1 MSSVG
6 TAWFAALRAGDQAA
20 VLDLLSAHP
29 ELLDMQSPEPTP
41 FDPDLVAE
49 ATQLMGPDTTRM
61 NAVQAALMSLDADS
75 DDGDEA
81 EHRERAA
88 RRRATILH
96 LIEASTLV
104 QLRARWGAQNT
115 TLHLA
120 SFLGENDI
128 IAALLA
134 KGAPATPRND
144 LGLAPID
151 LTTDDATR
159 AAFRAA
165 LPKSPQ
171 KRIVTMPLK
180 SSAASSASGSPGI
193 SRRNSISVAPVPAP
207 IAVDLS
213 EVVARREET
222 VPLSPSTPS
231 EVVEKPLKFKGKY
244 VAPADEIDAALPK
257 INLRRSRVTDTAA
270 GASVAKPTTSRR
282 RVIGVDLA
290 AFDEVLGDAKPTAA
304 SSSDEALARSTSNTV
319 DRIDSGTVGSA
330 ENLARAKDA
339 GANEKAAVVGK
350 TGSKI
355 SETLAALASSSVP
368 VVKGDLAAQ
377 ADELFI
383 PLQKR
388 KARFPTIANGEPA
401 ASASPVVVAHVRPA
415 SPRSWGENTVNG
427 MTKGVGLVPFKSPS
441 AAPSP
446 TKAAAAA
453 PPGIAETKP
462 VVVATPAP
470 TAATPALA
478 SASAAV
484 TPWGPKVQPKGHS
497 GASSITAAPADP
509 ASASSSTFKPTIGA
523 EGSFS
528 RNPQLYIDH
537 IGVDFGQAR
546 ATFMQ
551 RIKDN
556 PNVPK
561 VPTKMADLATLAT
574 PSAAAAQVRRPV
586 IKREEAEESG
596 GDGQQPKSRLA
607 DIKRQHTKADSGT
620 WRSLTSRSVSSE
632 CVKNGPA
639 PVVSAVQEAPVEEEE
654 VSEQV
659 MDVAPEVQEPES
671 EPVEEVVDPE
681 PPAPAEVQDEE
692 EQLPEADPVPETE
705 DRTTDVLAADADDS
719 QAASSST
726 NLLPPLPTLDF
737 DFSLDDLA
745 PSLMYML
752 DRPRSPSPPPPTIR
766 DDPPTTTKQLGSTLE
781 TFPTL
786 AHSTT
791 TDATSDQVSDLSQ
804 TLRTEDA
811 RSTMT
816 ADDDVDLIEDHA
828 AIEVTTH
835 FGGAP
840 IPKIARRA
848 TISVAATQPAPVPSA
863 TAAPQLPPR
872 RESMSASME
881 VPVTT
886 AARRASFSVGSVP
899 APGLRAASPLG
910 SSPLKP
916 KKSVSFRPTI
926 PGSIAG
932 PSSVGI
938 VEDGTLMMKVGKVS
952 GLEWVLSGR
961 QMTHVFVT
969 VTKRDAAV
977 FASKPFLVMSDSVGM
992 GDEAPIH
999 VTANDTLQVNVC
1011 LRYEQ
1016 RQQAKTGFLASAN
1029 RLFQAGKR
1037 ADAAGDT
1044 VRDIREEIV
1053 ATAPIPVASV
1063 LPRARGVLQA
1073 MTLVSTTG
1081 RPVTVDV
1088 GALFLPSI
1096 TPATMPFRTM
1106 RDAVDQI
1113 VRLRVLRNEI
1123 QCEGTLAQHGGDT
1136 RHWKRRYFRL
1146 VGWKLVPFSDAM
1158 VPRDALDLAQCT
1170 GMAKGAD
1177 LVARD
1182 PGHHLASLPRSFVL
1196 QFKNG
1201 ESVCFACDSDESF
1214 AQWTDGIEGMLA
1226 MWPGEAMMQLIANCS
1241 M

>member
-6 TAWFAALRAGDQAA
+6 TAWFAALRAGDHAA
-20 VLDLLSAHP
+20 VLDLLTAHP
-29 ELLDMQSPEPTP
+29 ELLDLQSPDPTP

-61 NAVQAALMSLDADS
+61 NAVQAALMSLDADA
-75 DDGDEA
+75 DDGADADEA
-81 EHRERAA
+81 EHREHAA
-88 RRRATILH
+88 CRRATILH

-159 AAFRAA
+159 AVFRAA

-171 KRIVTMPLK
+171 KRIVTGPLK
-180 SSAASSASGSPGI
+180 SSAASSATSSPGL
-193 SRRNSISVAPVPAP
+193 SRRNSISVAPVPTPA
-207 IAVDLS
+207 AVDLS
-213 EVVARREET
+213 EVVVTRREEA
-222 VPLSPSTPS
+222 VSPSPSMTS
-231 EVVEKPLKFKGKY
+231 EVAEERPVMFKGKY
-244 VAPADEIDAALPK
+244 LTPADEVEAPLPK
-257 INLRRSRVTDTAA
+257 INLRRSRASGTAA
-270 GASVAKPTTSRR
+270 GTGGAKPAASRR

-290 AFDEVLGDAKPTAA
+290 AFDEVLGDAKPAVA
-304 SSSDEALARSTSNTV
+304 SDEALARSTSNAV

-330 ENLARAKDA
+330 ENLARVKTSDSTD
-339 GANEKAAVVGK
+339 EKAAVVGK
-350 TGSKI
+350 SGSKI
-355 SETLAALASSSVP
+355 SETLAALASSSMP
-368 VVKGDLAAQ
+368 VVKEDLAAQ

-388 KARFPTIANGEPA
+388 KARFPTLANGEPA
-401 ASASPVVVAHVRPA
+401 SGSSVVIAHVRPV
-415 SPRSWGENTVNG
+415 SPRSWGDSAVNG
-427 MTKGVGLVPFKSPS
+427 AAKGAVPVPAKS
-441 AAPSP
+441 AAPPSP
-446 TKAAAAA
+446 IKASAAASPVVIQTKPAAVVTPAPAAAA
-453 PPGIAETKP
+453 P
-462 VVVATPAP
+462 AP
-470 TAATPALA
+470 
-478 SASAAV
+478 ASAAV
-484 TPWGPKVQPKGHS
+484 TPWGPKVPPKGHS
-497 GASSITAAPADP
+497 RTPSITTAPADP
-509 ASASSSTFKPTIGA
+509 AAAVSSKPTIA
-523 EGSFS
+523 ADGSFS

-537 IGVDFGQAR
+537 VGVDFGQAR
-546 ATFMQ
+546 AAFMQ

-574 PSAAAAQVRRPV
+574 PSAAAALVRRPA
-586 IKREEAEESG
+586 IKKEEGEEG
-596 GDGQQPKSRLA
+596 GDGQPKSRLA
-607 DIKRQHTKADSGT
+607 EIKRQHTKADSGT
-620 WRSLTSRSVSSE
+620 WRSLASRSVSSE

-639 PVVSAVQEAPVEEEE
+639 PVACAVPEAPVEEE
-654 VSEQV
+654 VAEQAA
-659 MDVAPEVQEPES
+659 MEVAPTVHEPETA
-671 EPVEEVVDPE
+671 EEVAELE
-681 PPAPAEVQDEE
+681 PPAPVEVEEEE
-692 EQLPEADPVPETE
+692 EQAPEVEAEQVTEPEE
-705 DRTTDVLAADADDS
+705 SATDASAADADES

-726 NLLPPLPTLDF
+726 NLLPPLPELDF

-766 DDPPTTTKQLGSTLE
+766 DDSPTTKQLGSTLE

-791 TDATSDQVSDLSQ
+791 TDATSDQVSELSQ
-804 TLRTEDA
+804 ALRTEDA

-816 ADDDVDLIEDHA
+816 ADDELESIEEPAA

-848 TISVAATQPAPVPSA
+848 TISIAATQPVPAPA
-863 TAAPQLPPR
+863 AAPQLPPR
-872 RESMSASME
+872 RGSMLASMD
-881 VPVTT
+881 VPVTSA

-899 APGLRAASPLG
+899 APGPRAASPLG

-916 KKSVSFRPTI
+916 KKSVSFRPTR
-926 PGSIAG
+926 PESVAA
-932 PSSVGI
+932 PSSAASA
-938 VEDGTLMMKVGKVS
+938 EDGTLMVKIGKVS

-969 VTKRDAAV
+969 VTKRDAAA
-977 FASKPFLVMSDSVGM
+977 FASKPFLVMSDSVAI

-1053 ATAPIPVASV
+1053 ATAPISV
-1063 LPRARGVLQA
+1063 TSILPRARGVLHA

-1081 RPVTVDV
+1081 RPVAIDV
-1088 GALFLPSI
+1088 GTLFLPSI
-1096 TPATMPFRTM
+1096 TTATMPFRTL
-1106 RDAVDQI
+1106 RDAVDQLA
-1113 VRLRVLRNEI
+1113 RLRVLHNEI

-1158 VPRDALDLAQCT
+1158 VPRDALDLTQCT

-1177 LVARD
+1177 LVTRD
-1182 PGHHLASLPRSFVL
+1182 PGHHLASVPRSFVL

-1201 ESVCFACDSDESF
+1201 EGVCFACDSDESF
-1214 AQWTDGIEGMLA
+1214 AQWTDGIEGMLE
-1226 MWPGEAMMQLIANCS
+1226 MWPGEAMMQLVANCS
-1241 M
+1241 T

>member
-1 MSSVG
+1 MSSIG
-6 TAWFAALRAGDQAA
+6 TAWFAALRAGDHAA
-20 VLDLLSAHP
+20 VLDLLTAHP
-29 ELLDMQSPEPTP
+29 ELLDLPPPDPTP

-81 EHRERAA
+81 EHRELAA

-151 LTTDDATR
+151 LTTDDTTR

-171 KRIVTMPLK
+171 KRIVTAPLK

-193 SRRNSISVAPVPAP
+193 SRRNSTSVAPAP
-207 IAVDLS
+207 VAMPTTVDLS
-213 EVVARREET
+213 EIVARREET
-222 VPLSPSTPS
+222 VSPSPSTAS
-231 EVVEKPLKFKGKY
+231 EVVKEKPLKFKGKY
-244 VAPADEIDAALPK
+244 VTPADEIDAPLPK
-257 INLRRSRVTDTAA
+257 INLRRSRASGSAA
-270 GASVAKPTTSRR
+270 GTGGAKPATSRR

-290 AFDEVLGDAKPTAA
+290 AFDDVLGDAKPAA
-304 SSSDEALARSTSNTV
+304 TSDEPLARSTSNAV

-330 ENLARAKDA
+330 ENLAPAKSSDSA
-339 GANEKAAVVGK
+339 DEIAAVVGK

-368 VVKGDLAAQ
+368 VVKEDLATQ

-388 KARFPTIANGEPA
+388 KARFPTLANGEPA

-427 MTKGVGLVPFKSPS
+427 TKAAAVSVPAKSTVPS
-441 AAPSP
+441 SSV
-446 TKAAAAA
+446 KAAAAA
-453 PPGIAETKP
+453 SSVAAPTKP
-462 VVVATPAP
+462 AVVTPAP
-470 TAATPALA
+470 TAAAPAPVP
-478 SASAAV
+478 AAV

-497 GASSITAAPADP
+497 RTSSITAAPSD
-509 ASASSSTFKPTIGA
+509 STAVSTSKPTIGA
-523 EGSFS
+523 DGSFS

-546 ATFMQ
+546 AAFMQ

-586 IKREEAEESG
+586 IKKEEGEES
-596 GDGQQPKSRLA
+596 GDGQQQSKSRLA
-607 DIKRQHTKADSGT
+607 EIKRQHTTADSGT
-620 WRSLTSRSVSSE
+620 WRSMTLRSVSSE
-632 CVKNGPA
+632 CVKDGPA
-639 PVVSAVQEAPVEEEE
+639 PVVGAVQEEPVEEEE
-654 VSEQV
+654 VSEKV
-659 MDVAPEVQEPES
+659 VEETAPEVQEPET
-671 EPVEEVVDPE
+671 EEEVAEPE
-681 PPAPAEVQDEE
+681 PLAPAEVVEEE
-692 EQLPEADPVPETE
+692 EQAEAEAEPVAKPEEESANVMSA
-705 DRTTDVLAADADDS
+705 VDDS
-719 QAASSST
+719 QVASSST

-752 DRPRSPSPPPPTIR
+752 DRPRSPSPPPPTVR
-766 DDPPTTTKQLGSTLE
+766 EDAPTKLRSTLE

-791 TDATSDQVSDLSQ
+791 TDTTSDQVSDLSQ

-816 ADDDVDLIEDHA
+816 ADDDLDLIEDHAA

-848 TISVAATQPAPVPSA
+848 TISIAATQPVPVPSA

-872 RESMSASME
+872 RGSMSASMD
-881 VPVTT
+881 VSVTSAAA

-899 APGLRAASPLG
+899 APGPRTASPLG
-910 SSPLKP
+910 SSQLKP
-916 KKSVSFRPTI
+916 KKSVSFRPTR
-926 PGSIAG
+926 PGSITTSG
-932 PSSVGI
+932 SSSVAV
-938 VEDGTLMMKVGKVS
+938 VEDGTLMVKVGKVS

-977 FASKPFLVMSDSVGM
+977 FASKPFVVMSDSVGI
-992 GDEAPIH
+992 GDEAQIH

-1037 ADAAGDT
+1037 ADSAGDT

-1053 ATAPIPVASV
+1053 ATAPISVASV
-1063 LPRARGVLQA
+1063 LPRARGVLHA
-1073 MTLVSTTG
+1073 TTLVSTTG

-1096 TPATMPFRTM
+1096 TPATMPFRTL

-1113 VRLRVLRNEI
+1113 ARLHVLRNEI

-1170 GMAKGAD
+1170 GMTKGAD

-1182 PGHHLASLPRSFVL
+1182 PGHHLASVPRSFVL

-1201 ESVCFACDSDESF
+1201 EGVCFACDSDESF
-1214 AQWTDGIEGMLA
+1214 AQWTDGIEGMLE
-1226 MWPGEAMMQLIANCS
+1226 MWPGEAMMQMVVNCS
-1241 M
+1241 T

>member
-6 TAWFAALRAGDQAA
+6 SAWFAALRAGDHA
-20 VLDLLSAHP
+20 VVVDLLNAHP
-29 ELLDMQSPEPTP
+29 ELLDVQSPDPTP

-134 KGAPATPRND
+134 KGAPASPRND

-171 KRIVTMPLK
+171 KRIVTGPLK
-180 SSAASSASGSPGI
+180 SSAASSATGSPGI
-193 SRRNSISVAPVPAP
+193 SRRNSISVAPVTPAQ
-207 IAVDLS
+207 VDLS
-213 EVVARREET
+213 EVVARQEEAA
-222 VPLSPSTPS
+222 SPAPS
-231 EVVEKPLKFKGKY
+231 VAPEVVDEKPLTFKGKY
-244 VAPADEIDAALPK
+244 VTPADEIEAPLPK
-257 INLRRSRVTDTAA
+257 INLRRSRASATAT
-270 GASVAKPTTSRR
+270 GTGGAKPVTSRR

-290 AFDEVLGDAKPTAA
+290 AFDEVLGDPKPATAA
-304 SSSDEALARSTSNTV
+304 SDEALARSTSNAV

-330 ENLARAKDA
+330 ENLVARSKDA
-339 GANEKAAVVGK
+339 PADEKAAVVGK

-368 VVKGDLAAQ
+368 VVKEDLAAQ

-388 KARFPTIANGEPA
+388 KARFPTLANGEPA

-415 SPRSWGENTVNG
+415 SPRSWGESTVNG
-427 MTKGVGLVPFKSPS
+427 ATKGAVPVPAKS
-441 AAPSP
+441 AAPPSP
-446 TKAAAAA
+446 IKAAAAA
-453 PPGIAETKP
+453 SPVVAQTKP
-462 VVVATPAP
+462 AAVVTPAP
-470 TAATPALA
+470 TAAAPAPA
-478 SASAAV
+478 PAAV

-497 GASSITAAPADP
+497 RASSITAAPADP
-509 ASASSSTFKPTIGA
+509 ASSTSKPTIA
-523 EGSFS
+523 ADGSSS

-546 ATFMQ
+546 AAFMQ
-551 RIKDN
+551 RIKNN

-574 PSAAAAQVRRPV
+574 PSAAAAQVRRPA
-586 IKREEAEESG
+586 IKKEEAEEG

-632 CVKNGPA
+632 CVKSGPA
-639 PVVSAVQEAPVEEEE
+639 PVVGAVQEAPVEEEE
-654 VSEQV
+654 VPEQV
-659 MDVAPEVQEPES
+659 VQEVAPEEQEPET
-671 EPVEEVVDPE
+671 VEEVAEPE
-681 PPAPAEVQDEE
+681 PPAPAEVEEE
-692 EQLPEADPVPETE
+692 EQILEAEADPVPEPE
-705 DRTTDVLAADADDS
+705 EPANDVSAADADDS

-752 DRPRSPSPPPPTIR
+752 DRPRSPSPPPPTVR
-766 DDPPTTTKQLGSTLE
+766 EDAPTKLGSTLE

-816 ADDDVDLIEDHA
+816 ADDDLDLVEDPNA

-848 TISVAATQPAPVPSA
+848 TISIAATQPTPAPA
-863 TAAPQLPPR
+863 AAPQLPPR
-872 RESMSASME
+872 RGSMSASMDA
-881 VPVTT
+881 PVTSA

-899 APGLRAASPLG
+899 APGPRAASPLG

-916 KKSVSFRPTI
+916 KKSVSFRPTR
-926 PGSIAG
+926 PGSVATSG
-932 PSSVGI
+932 SSSGAV
-938 VEDGTLMMKVGKVS
+938 VEDGTLMVKVCKVS

-977 FASKPFLVMSDSVGM
+977 FASKPFLVMSDSVGI

-1053 ATAPIPVASV
+1053 ATAPIPVALV
-1063 LPRARGVLQA
+1063 LPRARGVLHA

-1096 TPATMPFRTM
+1096 TPAAMPFRTL
-1106 RDAVDQI
+1106 RDAVDQLA
-1113 VRLRVLRNEI
+1113 RLHVLHSEI

-1146 VGWKLVPFSDAM
+1146 VGWKLMPFSDAM

-1170 GMAKGAD
+1170 GMAKGVD

-1182 PGHHLASLPRSFVL
+1182 PGHHLASVPRSFVL

-1201 ESVCFACDSDESF
+1201 EGVCFACDSDESF
-1214 AQWTDGIEGMLA
+1214 AQWTDGIEGMLE
-1226 MWPGEAMMQLIANCS
+1226 MWPGEAMMQLVANCS
-1241 M
+1241 T